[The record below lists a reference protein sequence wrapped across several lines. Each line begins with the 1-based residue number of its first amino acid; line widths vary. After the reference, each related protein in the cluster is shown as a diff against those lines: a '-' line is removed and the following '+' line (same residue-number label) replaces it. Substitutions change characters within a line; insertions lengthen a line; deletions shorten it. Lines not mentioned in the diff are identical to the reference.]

1 MDLLKATKVM
11 LQPNNWQT
19 SRLFEYAGV
28 ARFAYNWALNREM
41 ESLSK
46 GQGFISDGKLR
57 KEFTQ
62 LKRQPDYDW
71 LNRVSNDVP
80 KQAIIDLVNAF
91 RKYFKKRKE
100 PGYKPYSKKQIEH
113 AARVGKKLTVYD
125 AKHHPKFKSKR
136 NWDDYKF
143 YNDVYKLQVTD
154 THVRISA
161 LSKTGPK
168 PRQAIRNSIR
178 LAETGRIPTDCKI
191 YNPRVSFDG
200 LHWWISVTFEHPNQP
215 LKLSEEGVGIDLGIK
230 DLAICSDDNTYKNIN
245 KTRTIKQ
252 LEKRK
257 RRIQRSISRKYL
269 LNKKGESYSKT
280 CNVKKAEYQLL
291 KVNRRLTN
299 IRIDYTHQTTS
310 KIVNRKPKFICIE
323 DLNISGMMRN
333 KHLSKSIQD
342 QCWYELRR
350 QLTYKC
356 TRAQIP
362 LVIADRW
369 FPSSKTCICC
379 GRINKHLKLKDRVY
393 KCQCGNV
400 IDRDYQASLN
410 LKRYGEQVVG

>member
-1 MDLLKATKVM
+1 MLLATKVM

-19 SRLFEYAGV
+19 SRLFEYASV
-28 ARFAYNWALNREM
+28 ARFAYNWALSREM

-46 GQGFISDGKLR
+46 GQGLISDGELR

-62 LKRQPDYDW
+62 LKQQSDYSW
-71 LNRVSNDVP
+71 LYNVSNEVT
-80 KQAIIDLVNAF
+80 KQAIKDLVKAF

-125 AKHHPKFKSKR
+125 MKHHPKYKNKR

-143 YNDVYKLQVTD
+143 FDDAEKITITV
-154 THVRISA
+154 THVKLTTFANRGSDRRKLI
-161 LSKTGPK
+161 KG
-168 PRQAIRNSIR
+168 SIR
-178 LAETGRIPTDCKI
+178 LAEAERIPTDCKL

-200 LHWWISVTFEHPNQP
+200 LHWWISVSFECPNQP

-230 DLAICSDDNTYKNIN
+230 DLAICSDGNTYKNVN

-299 IRIDYTHQTTS
+299 IRANYIHQTTS
-310 KIVNRKPKFICIE
+310 EIVNRKPKFICIE

-333 KHLSKSIQD
+333 RHLSKSIQD
-342 QCWYELRR
+342 QCWYEFRR

-379 GRINKHLKLKDRVY
+379 GNINKHLKLKDRVY
-393 KCQCGNV
+393 KCQCGSV

>member
-1 MDLLKATKVM
+1 M
-11 LQPNNWQT
+11 LRPNNWQT

-28 ARFAYNWALNREM
+28 ARFAYNWALSREM

-62 LKRQPDYDW
+62 LKRQPEYAW

-80 KQAIIDLVNAF
+80 KQAIKDLVKAF

-113 AARVGKKLTVYD
+113 ATRVGKKLTVYD
-125 AKHHPKFKSKR
+125 RKYHPKFKSKR
-136 NWDDYKF
+136 EWNDYSF
-143 YNDVYKLQVTD
+143 FNDAYKLNVSEQ
-154 THVRISA
+154 HVRLSA
-161 LSKTGPK
+161 LALNGNNKRKSIKGL
-168 PRQAIRNSIR
+168 IR
-178 LAETGRIPTDCKI
+178 LAENERIPTDCKL

-200 LHWWISVTFEHPNQP
+200 LHWWISVSFEHPNQP
-215 LKLSEEGVGIDLGIK
+215 FKLSEEGVGIDLGIK
-230 DLAICSDDNTYKNIN
+230 DLTICSDGNTYKNIN
-245 KTRTIKQ
+245 TTRTIKQ

-291 KVNRRLTN
+291 TVNRRLTN
-299 IRIDYTHQTTS
+299 IRANYTHQTTS
-310 KIVNRKPKFICIE
+310 EIVNRKPKFICIE

-342 QCWYELRR
+342 QCWYEFRR

-379 GRINKHLKLKDRVY
+379 GNINKHLKLKDRVY
-393 KCQCGNV
+393 RCQCGNV

>member
-1 MDLLKATKVM
+1 MLVSTKVM

-62 LKRQPDYDW
+62 LKKQPEYAW

-80 KQAIIDLVNAF
+80 KQAIKDLCKAY
-91 RKYFKKRKE
+91 RTYFKIKKK
-100 PGYKPYSKKQIEH
+100 PGYKPYSKRQIEH
-113 AARVGKKLTVYD
+113 AARIGKKLTTYNTQG
-125 AKHHPKFKSKR
+125 HPKFKSKR
-136 NWDDYKF
+136 EWNDYSF
-143 YNDVYKLQVTD
+143 FSDAYKLKVAEQ
-154 THVRISA
+154 HIRLSA
-161 LSKTGPK
+161 LVLNGSNKRKSIKG
-168 PRQAIRNSIR
+168 SIR
-178 LAETGRIPTDCKI
+178 LAETGRIPTDCKLS
-191 YNPRVSFDG
+191 NPRVSFDG
-200 LHWWISVTFEHPNQP
+200 LHWWISVAFEHPNQS

-230 DLAICSDDNTYKNIN
+230 DLAICSDGNTYKNIN
-245 KTRTIKQ
+245 KTRAIKQ

-257 RRIQRSISRKYL
+257 RRIQRSISRKYRMN
-269 LNKKGESYSKT
+269 NKSYEFNKT
-280 CNVKKAEYQLL
+280 H
-291 KVNRRLTN
+291 N
-299 IRIDYTHQTTS
+299 IRKSERLLLQTIKRMTDIRANYTHQATS
-310 KIVNRKPKFICIE
+310 EIVNRKPKFICIE

-342 QCWYELRR
+342 QCWYEFRR

-379 GRINKHLKLKDRVY
+379 GSINKHLKLKDRVY